1 MKMENLL
8 KLKQNRLYFFSI
20 FLLAALML
28 SPAVFALTV
37 LAQQPQQLSLADIL
51 IALRSKKVTL
61 NERNKILADAVKTRG
76 ITFSLTPEIE
86 KELGGGGADPMLV
99 AAIREKTPA
108 PKIIETA
115 PPKPAPA
122 PVATPT
128 PLDSNY
134 YQKRAEGFIIKGDLD
149 SAIADFNKAIELK
162 STDQLPYLNRGLAFH
177 NKKNYELSIADF
189 TKVIELNPAS
199 SVAHFNRANSYE
211 RLGDAEKAMADF
223 RKAADL
229 DPSNEQAKKDLQRL
243 VAEQQAKLKPEPLKT
258 ELAKSEK
265 ETSAPPTAANTNP
278 STATN
283 PMTTGTAPKSAASL
297 PANVGSLKNYAV
309 KLAMPIYSA
318 IDRQRNVQGIVT
330 VEISLDEEGKILS
343 VKAVSGPP
351 SLRNAA
357 EEAARKSKFKAVTV
371 GEKTIKATGFI
382 NYNFAGS

>member
-1 MKMENLL
+1 
-8 KLKQNRLYFFSI
+8 
-20 FLLAALML
+20 
-28 SPAVFALTV
+28 
-37 LAQQPQQLSLADIL
+37 
-51 IALRSKKVTL
+51 
-61 NERNKILADAVKTRG
+61 LADAVKARG

-99 AAIREKTPA
+99 AAIREKNPA
-108 PKIIETA
+108 PKMIETA
-115 PPKPAPA
+115 PPKPVPA

-134 YQKRAEGFIIKGDLD
+134 YQKRAESFIIKGDLD

-211 RLGDAEKAMADF
+211 RLGDTEKAMADY

-229 DPSNEQAKKDLQRL
+229 DPANEQAKKDLQRL
-243 VAEQQAKLKPEPLKT
+243 VAEQQAKVKPEPKL
-258 ELAKSEK
+258 EPK
-265 ETSAPPTAANTNP
+265 ETAPPPTAPTASITNP

-283 PMTTGTAPKSAASL
+283 GATVPKSTASL